1 MSVSPVGAAVAVALL
16 LSGPTGCRRP
26 PPTTLPEIEAA
37 QLALPAVFLTV
48 DGEEVI
54 APGDR
59 SDVVVAPRSR
69 TPAFRAYTCTNPACP
84 NRDRGRAGRPA
95 LFIWADP
102 LWRVDERGE
111 LVYDVAADRAGEI
124 VRRGGDPEP
133 TCPGCLAHRDRDRE
147 TPETRQRYRD
157 WTARY
162 ELPETLAR
170 RAELDEAYRR
180 RLEATGRRPAGR

>member
-1 MSVSPVGAAVAVALL
+1 MIPSRVAAAIAVVLLTGAW
-16 LSGPTGCRRP
+16 GCRRP
-26 PPTTLPEIEAA
+26 APATLPEIEAA

-54 APGDR
+54 APGER

-69 TPAFRAYTCTNPACP
+69 KPAFRAYACANPDCP
-84 NRDRGRAGRPA
+84 NRDRGSAGRPV

-111 LVYDVAADRAGEI
+111 LVYDVVADRAEEI

-133 TCPGCLAHRDRDRE
+133 TCPGCRAHRDRDRE
-147 TPETRQRYRD
+147 TPEMRQRYRD

-162 ELPETLAR
+162 ELPETRAR